1 MIAPL
6 LSLFASLLALAPL
19 DVPIVPTA
27 APAPPDL
34 AGTLQQLAS
43 QFSAGATQV
52 LVAIDGTVIDIT
64 RVAYITVLIIGVFL
78 YFTRLNRHLGREL
91 IAGGII
97 LAILSQYVFP
107 VLLAT

>member
-6 LSLFASLLALAPL
+6 LSLLASLLALAPL
-19 DVPIVPTA
+19 SIPTVPTA

-43 QFSAGATQV
+43 QFSAGANQV

-78 YFTRLNRHLGREL
+78 YFTRLNRRLGREL

-97 LAILSQYVFP
+97 LAVLSQYVFP
-107 VLLAT
+107 VLFAT

>member
-19 DVPIVPTA
+19 SVPTVPTA
-27 APAPPDL
+27 APAPSDL

-78 YFTRLNRHLGREL
+78 YFTRLNRHLGRDL